1 MGVVIRQSIQNTLS
15 TYLGFG
21 LGAVNTLFLYTRIL
35 SVESYGLLSI
45 LLSVAT
51 LLMPVFVFGLP
62 NTLIKFFSTEE
73 TTKERA
79 LLNGFSLWFPLVFI
93 VPAALVISFFNLEI
107 AQSLSEKNAFVAPYV
122 WHILFIGISMAYFEI
137 GYAQA
142 RVVLKS
148 AWGNFLKEVSH
159 RMLITFLL
167 LLLYFKLLDLSLFFY
182 LLVGVYVI
190 RALLMYVYVFRQCG
204 HSFLIGI
211 PRNIKTYL
219 HYSLYMFIGGTAAV
233 VILEIDKI
241 MIYTYVNIE
250 QVAFY
255 TVAVFMATI
264 VGVPSRSM
272 FQITAPLT
280 ARLIQEGDF
289 EGLKKLYKQS
299 SLHLGMVSGG
309 VLLLLMVNL
318 DQIYRLIPQAYGGT
332 SLLVLLIG
340 LSKFYDA
347 LLGNN
352 NAILFNSPY
361 FKSILKFGLFLAAMT
376 VVLNYL
382 FIPIFGI
389 KGAAFAS
396 FLSVGLYDT
405 AKIWY
410 VKAKYHTQPF
420 GRKTLYLLLILAGV
434 YGLAIL
440 LPNLSN
446 LYIDVVYKSVV
457 ISVLYV
463 LLLYLT
469 KTSEVLN
476 GLIKKYTGF

>member
-1 MGVVIRQSIQNTLS
+1 
-15 TYLGFG
+15 
-21 LGAVNTLFLYTRIL
+21 
-35 SVESYGLLSI
+35 
-45 LLSVAT
+45 
-51 LLMPVFVFGLP
+51 
-62 NTLIKFFSTEE
+62 
-73 TTKERA
+73 
-79 LLNGFSLWFPLVFI
+79 
-93 VPAALVISFFNLEI
+93 
-107 AQSLSEKNAFVAPYV
+107 
-122 WHILFIGISMAYFEI
+122 
-137 GYAQA
+137 
-142 RVVLKS
+142 
-148 AWGNFLKEVSH
+148 
-159 RMLITFLL
+159 
-167 LLLYFKLLDLSLFFY
+167 
-182 LLVGVYVI
+182 
-190 RALLMYVYVFRQCG
+190 
-204 HSFLIGI
+204 
-211 PRNIKTYL
+211 
-219 HYSLYMFIGGTAAV
+219 MFIGGTAAV